1 VESIRELLPLDG
13 TREEKYKR
21 NNPMIHDIQ
30 LREIGTGCFTQFA
43 MINHSC
49 TPNAIIQFTAGDA
62 DRRMIVRAIRNIER
76 DEEITVSYIDV
87 MQSTQKRQKILQEMY
102 GFRCRCSR
110 CIEIDEYWDYIEPM
124 MDMTIEQLEMPNIQ
138 TVSKIISR
146 ISNEA
151 EDITPPKDNLL
162 YITENYT
169 ANCSVLEAK
178 LDKREF
184 ASAVPN
190 AQYIVVLRHL
200 IYGSVHPMTTLAWIV
215 LVKCR
220 W

>member
-1 VESIRELLPLDG
+1 
-13 TREEKYKR
+13 
-21 NNPMIHDIQ
+21 
-30 LREIGTGCFTQFA
+30 
-43 MINHSC
+43 
-49 TPNAIIQFTAGDA
+49 
-62 DRRMIVRAIRNIER
+62 
-76 DEEITVSYIDV
+76 
-87 MQSTQKRQKILQEMY
+87 
-102 GFRCRCSR
+102 
-110 CIEIDEYWDYIEPM
+110 M

-146 ISNEA
+146 ILNEA

-178 LDKREF
+178 LDQREF